1 MTNRD
6 IENALNTIESLL
18 ELHGENGFK
27 SRAYGRA
34 GRAIRASG
42 IDVAEKVEAGEPLEI
57 DGIGKG
63 LEAEIAEIVQRGSS
77 TQLDQLLHQTPNGL
91 LDILEIRGLGAKK
104 VRALWKELGIDALD
118 VLEAKARSNEI
129 AALKGFGKKSQ
140 ENILDG
146 IAEVKSRIGKM
157 RLHTATVI
165 ADEIVTAL
173 RGSALV
179 ERVEIAGRLRRGGEE
194 FGAIEL
200 VVALK
205 VEGDAGGLATEM
217 EAGETLSD
225 LAVRDGVIRGK
236 YDGLYTVLIHTTSVA
251 QFPVALHQK
260 SGASDYRF
268 MVSIPLHDRGYELTD
283 DALLKEGKP
292 VTLSSEDELFA
303 LAGMDVIPPELREGI
318 DEVRAALDHRIP
330 TLVEGSELR
339 GLLHIHS
346 VWSDGQNTI
355 EELAAA
361 ASGLGYGY
369 LLMCDHSKLAF
380 YANGLDEKRLEAQG
394 KEIDEI
400 NKRYDPA
407 TFRILKGIECD
418 IHGDGTLDL
427 ADDALAALDAV
438 VVSVHSQF
446 ALEKEAQTDRVCRAL
461 DNPYASILAH
471 PTGRLILTR
480 KGYPIDL
487 KRVIT
492 HAAERGVAV
501 ELNANP
507 HRLDLD
513 WRMVRY
519 AKRKG
524 VKVAI
529 DPDAHS
535 IGDFDYVKYGVRM
548 GRKGWLERGDV
559 LNTLSV
565 DDFLAAVGRRR
576 TTPATS

>member
-1 MTNRD
+1 
-6 IENALNTIESLL
+6 
-18 ELHGENGFK
+18 
-27 SRAYGRA
+27 
-34 GRAIRASG
+34 
-42 IDVAEKVEAGEPLEI
+42 
-57 DGIGKG
+57 
-63 LEAEIAEIVQRGSS
+63 
-77 TQLDQLLHQTPNGL
+77 
-91 LDILEIRGLGAKK
+91 
-104 VRALWKELGIDALD
+104 
-118 VLEAKARSNEI
+118 
-129 AALKGFGKKSQ
+129 
-140 ENILDG
+140 
-146 IAEVKSRIGKM
+146 
-157 RLHTATVI
+157 
-165 ADEIVTAL
+165 
-173 RGSALV
+173 
-179 ERVEIAGRLRRGGEE
+179 
-194 FGAIEL
+194 
-200 VVALK
+200 
-205 VEGDAGGLATEM
+205 
-217 EAGETLSD
+217 
-225 LAVRDGVIRGK
+225 
-236 YDGLYTVLIHTTSVA
+236 
-251 QFPVALHQK
+251 
-260 SGASDYRF
+260 
-268 MVSIPLHDRGYELTD
+268 
-283 DALLKEGKP
+283 
-292 VTLSSEDELFA
+292 
-303 LAGMDVIPPELREGI
+303 VIPPELREGI

-330 TLVEGSELR
+330 TLVEQSELR

-446 ALEKEAQTDRVCRAL
+446 ALEKEAQTDRVCHAL

-576 TTPATS
+576 ATSASS